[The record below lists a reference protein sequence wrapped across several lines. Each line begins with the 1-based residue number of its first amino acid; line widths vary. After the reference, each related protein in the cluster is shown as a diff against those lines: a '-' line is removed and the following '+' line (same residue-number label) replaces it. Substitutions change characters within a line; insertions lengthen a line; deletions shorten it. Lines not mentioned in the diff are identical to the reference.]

1 MAKYTKWVNK
11 KQTPQTQAV
20 PGKDMVKMRSGGYGF
35 KVGDWEQLRRFL
47 ILGTIGGTY
56 YASEKEMTL
65 ECAEVLQRCL
75 DEDYQKTID
84 MIVEISDRGLALKN
98 DHALFALAYAAG
110 HEKRNARL
118 YALAQLNKVART
130 GTHLFQFVDAV
141 QAFRGWGKSLR
152 HAVAN
157 WYTDKDVESLAYQ
170 LAKYRQREGWTHRDV
185 LRLSHPSSQEHNEL
199 FNWVTQGII
208 PMEMPRVLE
217 GFLNIQD
224 TQTVMQAVQYII
236 DYKLPRE
243 AIPTQFLNS
252 PEVWAAL
259 LRTMPI
265 TAMVRN
271 LGVMTSNNTLKL
283 FNVNVDFVVN
293 KLTDPKVIQKSRI
306 HPIQVLFAL
315 KTYANGHGFRGN
327 NSWEPIPQII
337 DALDTAY
344 YLSFDNLEPTGQNI
358 VMGID
363 VSGSMSGGWYSNDAL
378 MTPKE
383 FAGAMAMTTLKTAN
397 NCMVY
402 GFDHQ
407 LHAMSLSSKMRLD
420 DVMRIVGQTG
430 GGRTDASLPIRYAAD
445 KGFPVDAFIIYS
457 DGESWSGNQHVSQ
470 ALNTY
475 RHVMNRPN
483 TKLICVN
490 FTATAYGFADSD
502 DPLSLNIVGNS
513 PDVAQAITSFLS

>member
-1 MAKYTKWVNK
+1 VAKYTKWVNK
-11 KQTPQTQAV
+11 KQTPQTQPI

-56 YASEKEMTL
+56 YASEKEMTQ
-65 ECAEVLQRCL
+65 ECAEVIQRCL

-84 MIVEISDRGLALKN
+84 MVVDISDQGLALKN

-110 HEKRNARL
+110 HEKASVRT
-118 YALAQLNKVART
+118 YALSKLTAVART
-130 GTHLFQFVDAV
+130 GTHLFQFVDMV

-152 HAVAN
+152 KAVGQ
-157 WYTDKDVESLAYQ
+157 WYTEKTSDSLAYQ
-170 LAKYRQREGWTHRDV
+170 LVKYRQREGWTHRDI
-185 LRLSHPSSQEHNEL
+185 LRLAHPTSQEHNDL

-217 GFLNIQD
+217 GFLTIQE
-224 TQTVMQAVQYII
+224 TSTVMQAAQCII

-243 AIPTQFLNS
+243 AVPTQYLNS
-252 PEVWAAL
+252 PVVWTAL
-259 LRTMPI
+259 LPTMPMI
-265 TAMVRN
+265 AMVRN
-271 LGVMTSNNTLKL
+271 LGVMTSNGTLTA
-283 FNVNVDFVVN
+283 FNVNVDSIVN
-293 KLTDPKVIQKSRI
+293 KLHDPEVIQKSRI

-315 KTYANGHGFRGN
+315 KTYAQGRGFRGS
-327 NSWEPIPQII
+327 NSWEPIPNII
-337 DALDTAY
+337 DALDAAY

-363 VSGSMSGGWYSNDAL
+363 VSGSMSGGWYLDGTIMS
-378 MTPKE
+378 PKE

-397 NCMVY
+397 HCMVY

-490 FTATAYGFADSD
+490 FTATAYGFADRD